1 MTRPMLL
8 LLLLAEA
15 ACFGAASLVHRGFLV
30 GGYEHDR
37 AAVAETVIGAVL
49 LLGALLTA
57 IRPSRAR
64 AFGVAAQ
71 VFAIA
76 GTLVGLF
83 TVAIGVGPRTAP
95 DLAYHA
101 SILALLVAG
110 LALTRRGHVEG
121 GELRAHR

>member
-1 MTRPMLL
+1 VARPV

-15 ACFGAASLVHRGFLV
+15 ACFGVASVVHRGLLV

-49 LLGALLTA
+49 LLGALLTV

-64 AFGVAAQ
+64 GLGVAAQ
-71 VFAIA
+71 MFAIV

-83 TVAIGVGPRTAP
+83 TVAIGVGPQTAP

-110 LALTRRGHVEG
+110 LALTRRWHVHG
-121 GELRAHR
+121 AELRAHR